1 MIEYVKV
8 ILLFLNEIVSSVARA
23 FVFVLF
29 NPGLELAFAATLIC
43 LFTAFDETLPV
54 NVNAASLLG
63 LFASTAF
70 WVWKY
75 QTRNEKV
82 KFWEIF

>member
-1 MIEYVKV
+1 MIEYLKV
-8 ILLFLNEIVSSVARA
+8 ALLILTEIISAVARA
-23 FVFVLF
+23 FVFILF
-29 NPGLELAFAATLIC
+29 NPGLELAFALTLVC

-63 LFASTAF
+63 LLASTAF

-75 QTRNEKV
+75 QTRNEAL